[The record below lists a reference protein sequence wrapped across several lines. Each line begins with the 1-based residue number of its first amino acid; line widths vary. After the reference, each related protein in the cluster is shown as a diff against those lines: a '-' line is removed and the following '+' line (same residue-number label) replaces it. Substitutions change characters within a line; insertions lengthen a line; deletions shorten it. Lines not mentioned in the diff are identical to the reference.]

1 MSHQQNLDVRIETVI
16 AKKNHYKNIKG
27 DKKVKVLTRGKKYST
42 TPLSSVVNKLDTHS
56 IAVVN
61 DEGIVWAYRSN
72 LFFSISSQRMSK
84 LKEIGL

>member
-1 MSHQQNLDVRIETVI
+1 MGHQQNLDVRIETVI

-27 DKKVKVLTRGKKYST
+27 YKKVKVLTQGNKY
-42 TPLSSVVNKLDTHS
+42 SSVVNKLDKHS
-56 IAVVN
+56 RVVVN
-61 DEGIVWAYRSN
+61 DEGIDWSYRSN